1 MSEKVEKD
9 LTAEKKDIQVR
20 CPTSDVRHPPWV
32 VAITGAS
39 GAVYAKR
46 LIETLRLYG
55 EMVCVVVSE
64 PGRRVA
70 KDELGWALTGDL
82 PSDQERIRSYCDCLP
97 EEQGLTCYD
106 WQDIGC
112 CLASGSFRTRGMLVV
127 PCSMATLAGIA
138 AGSSRNLIER
148 AADVTIKERRRLV
161 LVPRETPLSPI
172 HLRNMLTLAEMG
184 VDIVPPMPAFY
195 FGPGG
200 LDDLVDF
207 FVKRVLTLAGLP
219 GSEPA

>member
-1 MSEKVEKD
+1 MHSSF
-9 LTAEKKDIQVR
+9 DI
-20 CPTSDVRHPPWV
+20 RHPIPWV

-39 GAVYAKR
+39 GSIYAKR
-46 LIETLRLYG
+46 LIETLRIYG
-55 EMVCVVVSE
+55 EPLCLVISG

-70 KDELGWALTGDL
+70 KDELGWDLTGD
-82 PSDQERIRSYCDCLP
+82 PRDDQERIRSYCGYRPD
-97 EEQGLTCYD
+97 EEGLSCYD

-148 AADVTIKERRRLV
+148 AADVTIKERRRLI
-161 LVPRETPLSPI
+161 LAPRETPLSPI
-172 HLRNMLTLAEMG
+172 HLRNMLALAEIG

-195 FGPGG
+195 FGPDSIG
-200 LDDLVDF
+200 DLIDY
-207 FVKRVLTLAGLP
+207 FVKRVLDLAGIQ
-219 GSEPA
+219 PAPLR

>member
-1 MSEKVEKD
+1 MD
-9 LTAEKKDIQVR
+9 
-20 CPTSDVRHPPWV
+20 PWV

-39 GAVYAKR
+39 GSVYAKR
-46 LIETLRLYG
+46 LIEALRLHG
-55 EMVCVVVSE
+55 ETICLVVSR

-70 KDELGWALTGDL
+70 KDELGWVLTGDIR
-82 PSDQERIRSYCDCLP
+82 DDRERIRSYCGYSAD
-97 EEQGLTCYD
+97 EEGLSCYD

-112 CLASGSFRTRGMLVV
+112 CLASGSFRTRGMFVI
-127 PCSMATLAGIA
+127 PCTMATLAGIA
-138 AGSSRNLIER
+138 VGSSRNLIER
-148 AADVTIKERRRLV
+148 AADVTIKERRRLI

-195 FGPGG
+195 FGPGS

-207 FVKRVLTLAGLP
+207 FVKRVLAVAGL
-219 GSEPA
+219 S